1 MGNYYTVNRK
11 YITKTADFIIEVI
24 KTKVTED
31 GFFITSTGKGKKYAV
46 RRFSL
51 TGISYVPAD
60 KLQDKSEIMDIEELK
75 SAIEE
80 MKKLPK
86 FSTDAILLKERL
98 PTSLYRKRTPL
109 FGLLTYTE
117 IIVEV

>member
-1 MGNYYTVNRK
+1 MANYTINKR
-11 YITKTADFIIEVI
+11 YITKSADVIIELI
-24 KTKVTED
+24 KTKLTED
-31 GFFITSTGKGKKYAV
+31 GFFVTSTGKGKKYTV
-46 RRFSL
+46 RRISS

-60 KLQDKSEIMDIEELK
+60 KVLDKSEVMDIEELK

-80 MKKLPK
+80 MKKLPV

-98 PTSLYRKRTPL
+98 PNTLYRKRTPL

-117 IIVEV
+117 MLVEV

>member
-1 MGNYYTVNRK
+1 MANYTINKR
-11 YITKTADFIIEVI
+11 YITKSADFIIDVI

-31 GFFITSTGKGKKYAV
+31 GFFVTSTGKGKKYAV
-46 RRFSL
+46 RRVSS
-51 TGISYVPAD
+51 TGISYVTAER
-60 KLQDKSEIMDIEELK
+60 KQEKSDVMDIEELK

-98 PTSLYRKRTPL
+98 PTILYRKRTPL
-109 FGLLTYTE
+109 FGILTYTE
-117 IIVEV
+117 ILLEV